1 MVTFKF
7 DLDGDNPVEI
17 AEIMVHLSLTFTFFQ
32 WIDCQRPLNLKLQL
46 YLLEYIVFCIFSI
59 LCINSLALNIQDV
72 LLLYIFNTI

>member
-32 WIDCQRPLNLKLQL
+32 WIDCQRPLHLKL
-46 YLLEYIVFCIFSI
+46 E
-59 LCINSLALNIQDV
+59 
-72 LLLYIFNTI
+72 